1 MTTQI
6 HSYFKLNVK
15 DCIFMLIDVQDS
27 LFKTVQDN
35 KIIEMNM
42 RLLLRL
48 SSIMNIPLIVTTQN
62 AQKLGPTVPILSKNF
77 HQDQKIH
84 DKLAFSCLKVPTVV
98 EELHNNDR
106 KTLIL
111 FGIEAHKC
119 VYQTAIQA
127 LEQNYN
133 VIVVT
138 DAVSS
143 RTQENKQIGLQRL
156 RDSGVIVL
164 STEMIIYELM
174 GEAGT
179 PTFRTMLPYLKDPT
193 TI

>member
-1 MTTQI
+1 
-6 HSYFKLNVK
+6 
-15 DCIFMLIDVQDS
+15 MLIDVQDS
-27 LFKTVQDN
+27 LFKAVQDN

-48 SSIMNIPLIVTTQN
+48 GSILNIPLLVTTQN
-62 AQKLGPTVPILSKNF
+62 APKLGPTIPILSKIFPQN
-77 HQDQKIH
+77 QKVH
-84 DKLAFSCLKVPTVV
+84 DKLVFSCLKVPTVV
-98 EELHNNDR
+98 EELQNNDR

-111 FGIEAHKC
+111 FGIEAHIC

-127 LEQNYN
+127 LEQGYN
-133 VIVVT
+133 VIVVA

-143 RTQENKQIGLQRL
+143 RTQDNKQIGLQRL
-156 RDSGVIVL
+156 RDSGVILL
-164 STEMIIYELM
+164 STEMVIYELL

-179 PTFRTMLPYLKDPT
+179 PIFRTMLPYLKDPT

>member
-1 MTTQI
+1 MTQN
-6 HSYFKLNVK
+6 HAYFKLNAK
-15 DCIFMLIDVQDS
+15 DCICMLIDVQDS
-27 LFKTVQDN
+27 LFKAVQDN

-48 SSIMNIPLIVTTQN
+48 GSILNIPLLVTTQN
-62 AQKLGPTVPILSKNF
+62 APKLGPTIPILSKIFPQN
-77 HQDQKIH
+77 QKVH
-84 DKLAFSCLKVPTVV
+84 DKLVFSCLKVPTVV
-98 EELHNNDR
+98 EELQNNDR

-111 FGIEAHKC
+111 FGIEAHIC

-127 LEQNYN
+127 LEQGYN
-133 VIVVT
+133 VIVVA

-143 RTQENKQIGLQRL
+143 RTLDNKQIGLQRL
-156 RDSGVIVL
+156 RDSGVILL
-164 STEMIIYELM
+164 STEMVIYELL

-179 PTFRTMLPYLKDPT
+179 PIFRTMLPYLKDPT

>member
-1 MTTQI
+1 MVQN

-27 LFKTVQDN
+27 LFKAVQDN
-35 KIIEMNM
+35 KTIEMNM
-42 RLLLRL
+42 RQLLRL
-48 SSIMNIPLIVTTQN
+48 SSIMDIPVIVTTQN
-62 AQKLGPTVPILSKNF
+62 APKLGPTIPTLSKLF
-77 HQDQKIH
+77 HQNQKVH

-98 EELHNNDR
+98 EELQSNSR

-111 FGIEAHKC
+111 FGIESHIC

-143 RTQENKQIGLQRL
+143 RTQENKQVGLQRL
-156 RDSGVIVL
+156 RDSGIILL
-164 STEMIIYELM
+164 STEMIIYELL

-179 PTFRTMLPYLKDPT
+179 PTFRTMLPFLKDPT